1 VAQLRV
7 RNRWIWDDLSNIDVE
22 QGKPIMTRTV
32 PAVVRAMDILELF
45 LDADAELTPR
55 DFAGRL
61 GLPRTTVFELLN
73 TLVSR
78 GYLARTDDDT
88 PRYRLG
94 VRVFQLGSAYSE
106 RLDMAREGRSVA
118 EQVAGLCDET
128 VHVAVLDGSDVV
140 YIAKVDS
147 TRSVRMVSAVGRRL
161 PAHCSAVGK
170 MLLAGLSS
178 DAVRARLPQD
188 RPLPALTPHT
198 LTSLRRLERELERI
212 RVEGVAFEHGES
224 NEDVS
229 CVSAPVYDHGGSMV
243 AAMSISVPSSRW
255 SHKSDMEW
263 VQLVTEGAAQLSR
276 RLGHVAPAE
285 RLPTGR

>member
-1 VAQLRV
+1 LRV
-7 RNRWIWDDLSNIDVE
+7 RHRGTRDDPSNVHDE
-22 QGKPIMTRTV
+22 RGEPIMSRTV

-45 LDADAELTPR
+45 LDVDAELSPR
-55 DFAGRL
+55 DFAARL

-78 GYLARTDDDT
+78 GYLTRTGEDSS
-88 PRYRLG
+88 RYRLG

-106 RLDMAREGRSVA
+106 RLDLAREGRR
-118 EQVAGLCDET
+118 VAGEVARLCDET

-170 MLLAGLSS
+170 MLLAGLPSS
-178 DAVRARLPQD
+178 AVRARLPQN
-188 RPLPALTPHT
+188 RPLPALTPRT
-198 LTSLRRLERELERI
+198 LTSVRKLERELERI
-212 RVEGVAFEHGES
+212 RAEGVAFEHGES
-224 NEDVS
+224 NDDVS

-255 SHKSDMEW
+255 DHKSDIEW
-263 VQLVTEGAAQLSR
+263 AQLVTDGAAQLSR
-276 RLGHVAPAE
+276 ELGHVASAG
-285 RLPTGR
+285 RLPTGT